1 MREFELQPLVGVLP
15 LRCCTVDPLLHTVDP
30 ADVPDRDPRD
40 DQQGPLPRHRE
51 YPGLSPEILFIL
63 FVFVFFLIKKKK
75 KFCANIPS
83 SDIPKKILQGY
94 FS

>member
-1 MREFELQPLVGVLP
+1 MRELELQPLVGVLP

-51 YPGLSPEILFIL
+51 YPK
-63 FVFVFFLIKKKK
+63 FFLFSLYLFSFLLKKI
-75 KFCANIPS
+75 FFANIPS
-83 SDIPKKILQGY
+83 SDKPKKIWQGY